1 MRIAGGSSHEVMRS
15 SFLWSEV
22 EAESHLQTNGALV
35 GKINERHPIVGSRL
49 DGEVLV
55 DEEGVAHFYGDG
67 KVVSLKINVLI
78 AFGLVDVSCAGTEE
92 DAALVEIVARTDAE
106 IKVIGFLGVIIA
118 HLSAEHEAVIDEIAC
133 IGIKSKAELLFAAV
147 LQVQSRQSGAE
158 VFLTLFKLRAGAQGS
173 RQKNE
178 NEENLLHHVF
188 LNKRMGNVAHSK
200 RHSLKYSA
208 KILLFCQLTAVSS
221 FFCEMG
227 VRLFH

>member
-1 MRIAGGSSHEVMRS
+1 MRIAGGSSHEVMRC

-22 EAESHLQTNGALV
+22 KAESHLQTDSALV
-35 GKINERHPIVGSRL
+35 RKIVNRHLIVGSRF
-49 DGEVLV
+49 DGEVFV
-55 DEEGVAHFYGDG
+55 DEEGVAHFHGDG
-67 KVVSLKINVLI
+67 EVV
-78 AFGLVDVSCAGTEE
+78 AFGRIVDVSCAGTEE
-92 DAALVEIVARTDAE
+92 DAALVEIVARTDTE
-106 IKVIGFLGVIIA
+106 VKVIGFLGVIIA

-133 IGIKSKAELLFAAV
+133 IGIESKAELLFAAV
-147 LQVQSRQSGAE
+147 LQVQSRQGGAE

-208 KILLFCQLTAVSS
+208 KILLFCQLTAVST

-227 VRLFH
+227 ARLFH